1 MFSVEVYAKIRR
13 AVLVDGMTRRA
24 ASRLFGV
31 HRNTIAK
38 MLAYPVPPGYRRKT
52 PRVSVKLE
60 GFTEHIDAMLESDRS
75 MIGKQRHTCKRVF
88 DRLREEHHYTG
99 GLTIVH
105 EYVRSKRRRM
115 QEVFVPLSHRPG
127 HAQADFGEADA
138 LLGGKRVRVYYLC
151 IDIPHSDACFVKAYL
166 GEVAEAWCDGH
177 VDAFT
182 FFGGVPLS
190 ILYDNSKR
198 LVAQILGDG
207 RRVRA
212 TLFSELQS
220 HYLFKDKFGRPAKG
234 NDKGK
239 VEGLVGFARRNFM
252 VPMPVADDIDA
263 LNAKLMDKCT
273 KRQQAVL
280 RGQTLSIGERLK
292 ADQAVF
298 MPLPAVPYDPCHKVP
313 GRVSSMSLVR
323 YRTNDYSVPTV
334 HAYQDVLIKGY
345 VDRVEIIC
353 GGARVA
359 VHARSYEREDFI
371 ADPLHYLALIER
383 KPRALDQAAP
393 LDKWLLSE
401 DVHRMRRLMETRQTK
416 EGRREFIQVLRLC
429 EHFEQ
434 HMVEAAVSDA
444 LKLRVISFD
453 AIKLLLLARL
463 ERKPARL
470 DLTLYPYL
478 PRATVATTDSRD
490 YMQLLGVPP
499 APAAMQIGAGA

>member
-1 MFSVEVYAKIRR
+1 MFSVEVYSKIRR
-13 AVLVDGMTRRA
+13 AILVDGLSRRE

-31 HRNTIAK
+31 HRNTISK
-38 MLAYPVPPGYRRKT
+38 MLAYPVPPGYRRKV
-52 PRVSVKLE
+52 PRMSVKLS
-60 GFTEHIDAMLESDRS
+60 GFTDHIDAMIEGDRA
-75 MIGKQRHTCKRVF
+75 MGAKQRHTTKRIF
-88 DRLREEHHYTG
+88 ERLRDEHGYTG

-105 EYVRSKRRRM
+105 EYVRGKKRRS
-115 QEVFVPLSHRPG
+115 QEVFIPLSHRPG
-127 HAQADFGEADA
+127 HAQADFGEAEA
-138 LLGGKRVRVYYLC
+138 LLGGRRVKIYYLC

-177 VDAFT
+177 VDAFA
-182 FFGGVPLS
+182 FFGGVPRS

-207 RRVRA
+207 RRERA
-212 TLFSELQS
+212 KLFSELQS
-220 HYLFKDKFGRPAKG
+220 HYLFEDKFGRPAKG

-239 VEGLVGFARRNFM
+239 VEGLVGYARRNFM

-263 LNAKLMDKCT
+263 LNVQLLDKCA

-280 RGQTLSIGERLK
+280 RGEILSIGERLK
-292 ADQAVF
+292 SDQAVF
-298 MPLPAVPYDPCHKVP
+298 MPLPGVPYDPCHKVP

-323 YRTNDYSVPTV
+323 YRTNDYSVPTQ

-345 VDRVEIIC
+345 VGQVEIIC
-353 GGARVA
+353 GGVRVA

-393 LDKWLLSE
+393 LDKWLLSD
-401 DVHRMRRLMETRQTK
+401 DVHRMRRLMEARQAK

-434 HMVEAAVSDA
+434 HMVEAAVRDA
-444 LKLRVISFD
+444 LKLRAISFD

-463 ERKPARL
+463 ERKPVRL

-478 PRATVATTDSRD
+478 PRATVATTDSRS
-490 YMQLLGVPP
+490 YMQLLGAPP
-499 APAAMQIGAGA
+499 KSMALQAGDAA